1 MEQSDQEPGLFKE
14 APGPLRHSQGFYQHL
29 TYQGITLAMDL
40 ISLSRDEIEA
50 KSELEYRMALI
61 IRLWKKSISNFA
73 E

>member
-1 MEQSDQEPGLFKE
+1 M
-14 APGPLRHSQGFYQHL
+14 
-29 TYQGITLAMDL
+29 AMDL